1 MTQATCHIG
10 GGVSSD
16 SRKVQFK
23 GGGRPKMTIKHCS
36 TKVSNEEKNLPL
48 LSINIATAQA

>member
-1 MTQATCHIG
+1 MTQGTCHM

-23 GGGRPKMTIKHCS
+23 GRKNPKMTIKHCS
-36 TKVSNEEKNLPL
+36 TKVSNEEKNQPL
-48 LSINIATAQA
+48 ISVKIVRAQV